1 LGVKPIDREAL
12 RFAPIDVHSPLHQ
25 GCRMT
30 LPHFASPEAVVAA
43 LSPSTPVYCVRPAAL
58 HRAARLFLDHFPGD
72 VLYAVKCNPG
82 THILR
87 ELSHAGI
94 RHFDTASLP
103 EIEQIAE
110 ELPDATS
117 YFMHPIKSR
126 NAIESAYKNHGVRHY
141 VVDHTS
147 ELEKISEIIAPS
159 REVVILVRLAV
170 HHEGAH
176 YELSSK
182 FGASVDD
189 AIEQLQLAEKRGYS
203 MGLAFHVGSHCLD
216 PAAFCQGL
224 QLVAE
229 TAERSSVELKYVDV
243 GGGFPGN
250 YLESVAPTIPEYLK
264 AISDAAADL
273 RLPEGCRLLC
283 EPGRALA
290 EEGES
295 LIVQVQLR
303 KADSIYLN
311 EGIYGG
317 LSKENH
323 GLRVPIRVVKTRDF
337 ASTTQPFTAFGP
349 TCDSL
354 DVCSKPVSLPEDIRE
369 GDWLE
374 FGRVGSYSA
383 ACRTHFNGF
392 YTHTF
397 VTVESEFE
405 TE

>member
-1 LGVKPIDREAL
+1 
-12 RFAPIDVHSPLHQ
+12 
-25 GCRMT
+25 MT

-43 LSPSTPVYCVRPAAL
+43 LSPSTPVYCVRPAAI

-82 THILR
+82 AHILR
-87 ELSHAGI
+87 ELSRAGI

-103 EIEQIAE
+103 EIEQIGE
-110 ELPDATS
+110 GFPDATA

-126 NAIESAYKNHGVRHY
+126 DAIESAYKNHGVRHY
-141 VVDHTS
+141 VVDHAS
-147 ELEKISEIIAPS
+147 ELEKISETIAPN
-159 REVVILVRLAV
+159 REVVIIVRLAV
-170 HHEGAH
+170 HHEGAV

-189 AIEQLQLAEKRGYS
+189 AVEQLQLAEQRGYS
-203 MGLAFHVGSHCLD
+203 VGLAFHVGSQCLEPD
-216 PAAFCQGL
+216 AFRQGL

-229 TAERSSVELKYVDV
+229 AAERSSVELKCVDV
-243 GGGFPGN
+243 GGGFPGD
-250 YLESVAPTIPEYLK
+250 YPESVIPTLPEYLK
-264 AISDAAADL
+264 AVSDATADL
-273 RLPEGCRLLC
+273 RLAKGCRLLC

-290 EEGES
+290 ADGES

-303 KADSIYLN
+303 KTNSIYLN
-311 EGIYGG
+311 DGIYGG
-317 LSKENH
+317 LNEENG

-337 ASTTQPFTAFGP
+337 SSTTQPFTTFGP
-349 TCDSL
+349 TCDSF
-354 DVCSKPVSLPEDIRE
+354 DVCSKPISLPEDIRE

-374 FGRVGSYSA
+374 FGRIGAYSA

-392 YTHTF
+392 YPDTF

-405 TE
+405 AE

>member
-1 LGVKPIDREAL
+1 
-12 RFAPIDVHSPLHQ
+12 
-25 GCRMT
+25 MT

-82 THILR
+82 AHILR

-103 EIEQIAE
+103 EIEQIVE
-110 ELPDATS
+110 GFPDATA

-126 NAIESAYKNHGVRHY
+126 DAIESAYKNHSVRHY
-141 VVDHTS
+141 VVDHAS

-170 HHEGAH
+170 HHEGAF

-189 AIEQLQLAEKRGYS
+189 AVEQLQLAEQRGYS
-203 MGLAFHVGSHCLD
+203 VGLAFHVGSQCLE

-224 QLVAE
+224 KLVAE
-229 TAERSSVELKYVDV
+229 AAERSSVELTCVDV

-264 AISDAAADL
+264 AISDATADL

-303 KADSIYLN
+303 KTHSIYLN
-311 EGIYGG
+311 DGIYGG
-317 LSKENH
+317 LSKENY

-354 DVCSKPVSLPEDIRE
+354 DVCSKPISLPEDIRE

-374 FGRVGSYSA
+374 FGRVGAYSA
-383 ACRTHFNGF
+383 ACRTRFNGF
-392 YTHTF
+392 YPDTF

-405 TE
+405 AE

>member
-1 LGVKPIDREAL
+1 
-12 RFAPIDVHSPLHQ
+12 
-25 GCRMT
+25 MT
-30 LPHFASPEAVVAA
+30 LPQFASPEAVVAA
-43 LSPSTPVYCVRPAAL
+43 LSPSAPVYCVRPAAL
-58 HRAARLFLDHFPGD
+58 HRAARSFLDHFPGD

-82 THILR
+82 DHILR
-87 ELSHAGI
+87 ALYHAGI

-110 ELPDATS
+110 GFPDATA

-126 NAIESAYKNHGVRHY
+126 DAIESAYENHGVRHY
-141 VVDHTS
+141 VVDHAS
-147 ELEKISEIIAPS
+147 ELEKISELISPS
-159 REVVILVRLAV
+159 REVAILVRLAV
-170 HHEGAH
+170 HHEGVH

-189 AIEQLQLAEKRGYS
+189 AVEQLQLAEKRGYS
-203 MGLAFHVGSHCLD
+203 VGLAFHVGSQCLE
-216 PAAFCQGL
+216 PAAYCQGL

-229 TAERSSVELKYVDV
+229 AAERSSVELTCVDV

-250 YLESVAPTIPEYLK
+250 YLESVAPTIPEYLR
-264 AISDAAADL
+264 AIRDATADL
-273 RLPEGCRLLC
+273 RLPGGCRLLC

-303 KADSIYLN
+303 KANSIYLN
-311 EGIYGG
+311 DGIYGG
-317 LSKENH
+317 LTKETY

-354 DVCSKPVSLPEDIRE
+354 DVCSKPISLPEDIRE

-374 FGRVGSYSA
+374 FGRIGAYSA
-383 ACRTHFNGF
+383 ACRTRFNGF
-392 YTHTF
+392 YSDTF

-405 TE
+405 AD

>member
-1 LGVKPIDREAL
+1 
-12 RFAPIDVHSPLHQ
+12 
-25 GCRMT
+25 MT
-30 LPHFASPEAVVAA
+30 LPHFDSPEAVVAA
-43 LSPSTPVYCVRPAAL
+43 LAPSTPVYCVRPAAL
-58 HRAARLFLDHFPGD
+58 QRAARLFLEHFPGD
-72 VLYAVKCNPG
+72 VLYAVKCNPSA
-82 THILR
+82 HILR
-87 ELSHAGI
+87 ALSHAGI
-94 RHFDTASLP
+94 RHFDAASLP

-110 ELPDATS
+110 ELPDATA

-126 NAIESAYKNHGVRHY
+126 EAIGSAYNDHGVRHY
-141 VVDHTS
+141 VVDHAS

-189 AIEQLQLAEKRGYS
+189 AVEQLRLAEKRGYS
-203 MGLAFHVGSHCLD
+203 LGLAFHVGSHCLE
-216 PAAFCQGL
+216 PAAYCQGL

-229 TAERSSVELKYVDV
+229 AAERSSVELTCVDV

-250 YLESVAPTIPEYLK
+250 YLGSVAPPIPEYLG
-264 AISDAAADL
+264 AIGDAAADL
-273 RLPEGCRLLC
+273 QLPKGCRLLC

-303 KADSIYLN
+303 KANSIYLN
-311 EGIYGG
+311 DGIYGG
-317 LSKENH
+317 LSKESH
-323 GLRVPIRVVKTRDF
+323 GLRVPIRVVNTRDF

-349 TCDSL
+349 TCDAL
-354 DVCSKPVSLPEDIRE
+354 DACFQPILLPEDIGE

-397 VTVESEFE
+397 VTVEREFE